1 MPTKSGCSR
10 SAHRGGQNNLPTA
23 RSQQEFHLSSTTQ
36 FRGHFL
42 DLRTRVCCSFGGCAR
57 VTGNPEVNGGA
68 FQLPV
73 GRPFAQNLIFRSPQH
88 HFWTRRAHICLLV
101 CKGRYTTFKGLLRYR
116 GRAGERFPSFP
127 QSFAVRDLGSRVHR
141 FSFGRCSQ
149 IAGSRRRKLAAL
161 RQKMSRFCSS
171 VTKSADS
178 MPAMAIPMA
187 SGHTT

>member
-1 MPTKSGCSR
+1 MGKTAQRIPSWPGVIHSNKSRIHLRRPTCDILTFRLRRSG
-10 SAHRGGQNNLPTA
+10 GPYI
-23 RSQQEFHLSSTTQ
+23 
-36 FRGHFL
+36 
-42 DLRTRVCCSFGGCAR
+42 
-57 VTGNPEVNGGA
+57 
-68 FQLPV
+68 PV

-187 SGHTT
+187 AKSA